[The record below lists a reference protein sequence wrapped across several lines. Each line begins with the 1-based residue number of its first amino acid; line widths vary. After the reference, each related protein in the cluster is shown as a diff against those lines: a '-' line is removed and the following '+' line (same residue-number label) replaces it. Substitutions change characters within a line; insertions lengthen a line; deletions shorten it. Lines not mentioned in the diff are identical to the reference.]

1 MIALKGIGAASFTP
15 TKQPFLRTKRLATP
29 RSYSLLCLSKSGD
42 SDTDST
48 SESSEGGGGGD
59 TRRQELLARIAMLQ
73 TEKVRLTDY
82 LDERSDYL
90 TQFAEEANAEIDKI
104 GEDALTRL
112 DEASSRI
119 MEKIESRMQAFEE
132 SAEMEKAEIE
142 DKESKLADFEG
153 QMDKDRNEGLFF
165 ENLGMMGQKAAPA
178 VDKTKAQEEVQKIK
192 DLAKAKAESAARK
205 NIYLALIA
213 ILVFTIAESVI
224 TTPSPEWR
232 KIAVLGA
239 ILVGLITQVTYEQSL
254 SSSSDAQ
261 NLEQKDKADKEEQ

>member
-1 MIALKGIGAASFTP
+1 
-15 TKQPFLRTKRLATP
+15 
-29 RSYSLLCLSKSGD
+29 
-42 SDTDST
+42 
-48 SESSEGGGGGD
+48 
-59 TRRQELLARIAMLQ
+59 MLQ

-90 TQFAEEANAEIDKI
+90 TQFAEEAN
-104 GEDALTRL
+104 
-112 DEASSRI
+112 I

-165 ENLGMMGQKAAPA
+165 ENLGMMGQ
-178 VDKTKAQEEVQKIK
+178 
-192 DLAKAKAESAARK
+192 K